1 MRKSEIELMIE
12 ELQALLQYENVFKD
26 KQDSK
31 SMASVDRLRKRVE
44 EWEKISSEYGKI
56 KEEILE
62 RIQELRKILMKQ
74 IEVFEGYYKKYAA
87 EA

>member
-1 MRKSEIELMIE
+1 MRKTEIELMIE
-12 ELQALLQYENVFKD
+12 ELQALLQYEEVFKN

-31 SMASVDRLRKRVE
+31 SMASVERLRKRVE
-44 EWEKISSEYGKI
+44 EWEKITSEYQKI

-62 RIQELRKILMKQ
+62 KIRELRKLSMKQ
-74 IEVFEGYYKKYAA
+74 IEIFEDYYKKFGS

>member
-74 IEVFEGYYKKYAA
+74 IEVFEGYYKKYGA

>member
-26 KQDSK
+26 KQNSK
-31 SMASVDRLRKRVE
+31 SMASVNRLRKRGE
-44 EWEKISSEYGKI
+44 EWEKITSEYSKL
-56 KEEILE
+56 KEEVLEKIL
-62 RIQELRKILMKQ
+62 ELRKLLMKQ
-74 IEVFEGYYKKYAA
+74 IEIFEGYYEKYGS